1 MFKTNDIDHG
11 LAPIIVPLA
20 AALIALAIF
29 ANPSQA
35 QDISVQKL
43 TYILPAGGYGVD
55 ECVSSASECG
65 LIVANAWCE
74 AHGHSAAKAF
84 GSASDVTFSTDLKG
98 SKAPGKGAIVI
109 TCGE

>member
-20 AALIALAIF
+20 AALLALAIF
-29 ANPSQA
+29 AGPSQA
-35 QDISVQKL
+35 QQTP
-43 TYILPAGGYGVD
+43 TYVIPAGDGYGVD
-55 ECVSSASECG
+55 ECIATASECG

-74 AHGHSAAKAF
+74 AHGHGVATAF
-84 GSASDVTFSTDLKG
+84 GAATDITFSANLVST
-98 SKAPGKGAIVI
+98 KAPDKGAIVI

>member
-11 LAPIIVPLA
+11 IAPILVPLA
-20 AALIALAIF
+20 AALLALAMF
-29 ANPSQA
+29 AGPSQA
-35 QDISVQKL
+35 QEISSEKL
-43 TYILPAGGYGVD
+43 TYVIPAGGYGVD
-55 ECVSSASECG
+55 ECVSTASECG

-84 GSASDVTFSTDLKG
+84 GSASDLTFSANLAQKAPQKG
-98 SKAPGKGAIVI
+98 SIVI